1 MDLKK
6 IIKEEVNGFD
16 WTEDVPAR
24 LNTYRV
30 TYRMEMYIDAHTEEE
45 ATQIYENM
53 DLGNVNHYMTYDE
66 DEVGMKDY
74 QWYETT
80 SIEQTED

>member
-6 IIKEEVNGFD
+6 IIKEEVNSFD

-45 ATQIYENM
+45 AKQIYENM
-53 DLGNVNHYMTYDE
+53 DLGNVHHYMTYEE